1 MSWTGIFIGLAA
13 FLAIGLTVHLVRDR
27 RERAA
32 FISTLSSAERDQL
45 RGFETINGDWRQF
58 RDLLHQ

>member
-1 MSWTGIFIGLAA
+1 MSWTGFFIGLAA
-13 FLAIGLTVHLVRDR
+13 CLAMGLTVYLVRDR

-58 RDLLHQ
+58 RNLLHQ

>member
-1 MSWTGIFIGLAA
+1 MFWTGFFTGFAA
-13 FLAIGLTVHLVRDR
+13 CLAIGLTVHLVRDW

-45 RGFETINGDWRQF
+45 RGFETVNGDWRQF